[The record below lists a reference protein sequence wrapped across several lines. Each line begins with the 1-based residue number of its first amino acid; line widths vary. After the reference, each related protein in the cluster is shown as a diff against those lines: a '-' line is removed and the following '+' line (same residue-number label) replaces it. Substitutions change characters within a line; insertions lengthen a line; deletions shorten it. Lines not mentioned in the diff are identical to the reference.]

1 MTTRKQSDERL
12 LKLAW
17 LLENLP
23 EEIPKMKFPKPPK
36 DIRFDLELWFDCGT
50 QACAIGFAACHPW
63 FNQRHFKFDV
73 SIDPVFDGDWGFHAV
88 NPFFGISST
97 AGHRLFV
104 NDSYKRGNRRDVAT
118 RIRAFVRNR

>member
-23 EEIPKMKFPKPPK
+23 AEIPKMKFPKPSK
-36 DIRFDLELWFDCGT
+36 NITFNLREWFSCGT
-50 QACAIGFAACHPW
+50 AACAVGFAACHPW
-63 FNQRHFKFDV
+63 FNERELRL
-73 SIDPVFDGDWGFHAV
+73 SYNN
-88 NPFFGISST
+88 NPMYDNMYNFSAAALFFG
-97 AGHRLFV
+97 AQYGEARYLFAPQ
-104 NDSYKRGNRRDVAT
+104 DYKRGNRRDVAK